1 MLSKFSS
8 FIAAG
13 LLAGTVAF
21 PAAAASVILDLRGND
36 FPFGSALPG
45 SFDVTDAATG
55 TTATVSAGAFKHLE
69 VSGHTVDA
77 ASTKVHGVR
86 IGRYSNGA
94 GVHSSFFDNP
104 HFDDYFLDSHKVDG
118 LHNRDYI
125 QIAFD
130 HDVTFEWALFGS
142 VSHGASVT
150 LLTDASG
157 DGEIGTGDTTWGP
170 VGFGSLPGHHGYK
183 FAKAPEGVNIASQTF
198 GFLAPDWKSNWK
210 LTAVSF
216 DVKSPTFNDE
226 NPSPVPLPASGLLLV
241 AGLGGLGLAR
251 RRRNKS

>member
-1 MLSKFSS
+1 MSKFSS

-36 FPFGSALPG
+36 FPFGPILPG

-69 VSGHTVDA
+69 VSGHTVGA
-77 ASTKVHGVR
+77 ASTKVHGAS
-86 IGRYSNGA
+86 IGRYSSGA
-94 GVHSSFFDNP
+94 GVHSSFFDN
-104 HFDDYFLDSHKVDG
+104 HKVDG
-118 LHNRDYI
+118 WNNRDYI

-130 HDVTFEWALFGS
+130 HDATFEWAVFGS
-142 VSHGASVT
+142 VSHVASVA
-150 LLTDASG
+150 LLTDTSG
-157 DGEIGTGDTTWGP
+157 DGEIGIGDTTWGP
-170 VGFGSLPGHHGYK
+170 VGFGSLPGYHGYK

-198 GFLAPDWKSNWK
+198 GFLAPDWKSSWK
-210 LTAVSF
+210 LAAVSF